1 MSKKGLVSV
10 NSEDSQRCS
19 RHQNYSS
26 VGKHNKYVSKMCL
39 IVLGTNNPQVST
51 RSNDNFSGISEEV
64 YPQVNVHGTSGLIL
78 MGTTLFLLFVGGG
91 TWAALAF
98 LRPDIIESISWWC
111 GTSRRALVC
120 INRM

>member
-1 MSKKGLVSV
+1 MSS
-10 NSEDSQRCS
+10 
-19 RHQNYSS
+19 
-26 VGKHNKYVSKMCL
+26 
-39 IVLGTNNPQVST
+39 VLGTNNPQVST

-98 LRPDIIESISWWC
+98 LRPDIIESIGWWC

-120 INRM
+120 INRI